1 MNKRHF
7 LLTAAAAA
15 TLALGSTAALAQAY
29 PNKPIRIVV
38 PFPASGTSDVL
49 ARLVGQKMSEKLGA
63 TVVVDNKPGAGGAIG
78 SDLAAKAP
86 ADGYTLLLAT
96 TSTHAIGP
104 SISRRNYEV
113 GPEFIERFLAVDK
126 TYRRYFTPSSKA
138 DHAMFDLPGLTT
150 QRLRDAGVT
159 AENLDLC
166 TYPDEERF
174 FSYRRTTHR
183 QEPDYGRQISAIM
196 ITA

>member
-1 MNKRHF
+1 MHC
-7 LLTAAAAA
+7 
-15 TLALGSTAALAQAY
+15 S
-29 PNKPIRIVV
+29 
-38 PFPASGTSDVL
+38 
-49 ARLVGQKMSEKLGA
+49 
-63 TVVVDNKPGAGGAIG
+63 
-78 SDLAAKAP
+78 
-86 ADGYTLLLAT
+86 
-96 TSTHAIGP
+96 
-104 SISRRNYEV
+104 
-113 GPEFIERFLAVDK
+113 
-126 TYRRYFTPSSKA
+126 
-138 DHAMFDLPGLTT
+138 LTT